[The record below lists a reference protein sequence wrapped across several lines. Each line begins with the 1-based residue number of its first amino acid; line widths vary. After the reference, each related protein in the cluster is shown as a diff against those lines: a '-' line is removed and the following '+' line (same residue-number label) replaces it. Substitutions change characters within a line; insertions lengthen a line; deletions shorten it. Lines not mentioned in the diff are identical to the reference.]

1 MLIYSNIRPQPIKAD
16 SQPDKRRQMS
26 HPASARHSAAQ
37 EMDRQVDRSWHE
49 AAVSSPPRDPLT
61 QTPPAMPFN
70 YSLYTIPVAWVLASS
85 PQGYAMWT
93 FNAFKAPGAKGWN
106 NAQPRSNLTP
116 ESFKSNQIPANVAA
130 RILRAHEAL
139 FPLSCLFLVPRTER
153 ASSASSNGLE
163 NLALYAAGVVVAN
176 YARIAP
182 ETLNTLSVPIIALGC
197 ERSLIP

>member
-70 YSLYTIPVAWVLASS
+70 YSLYTIPVAWVLA
-85 PQGYAMWT
+85 YAQ
-93 FNAFKAPGAKGWN
+93 AP
-106 NAQPRSNLTP
+106 
-116 ESFKSNQIPANVAA
+116 
-130 RILRAHEAL
+130 
-139 FPLSCLFLVPRTER
+139 SCFEL
-153 ASSASSNGLE
+153 
-163 NLALYAAGVVVAN
+163 
-176 YARIAP
+176 
-182 ETLNTLSVPIIALGC
+182 
-197 ERSLIP
+197 SLISFHSDRPLRDTQCIPFDVTELSMFH